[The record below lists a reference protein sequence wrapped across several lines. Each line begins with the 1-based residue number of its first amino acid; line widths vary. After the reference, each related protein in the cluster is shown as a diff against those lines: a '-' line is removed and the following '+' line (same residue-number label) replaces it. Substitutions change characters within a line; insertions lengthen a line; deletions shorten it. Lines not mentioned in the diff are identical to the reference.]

1 MLGRGWRSKL
11 NDINLPEG
19 ARVLAA
25 RQLDARSV
33 TALTEPGLMVRQGAA
48 GHEYA
53 AENEQPGDNHG
64 ELGPQVLFVV
74 YKETSVNPG
83 FKRNLTYTSG
93 SPPAAADVPMGLVL
107 RQGDIDGALVFAEA
121 GKLLGGI
128 ANAEAQGY
136 PVDETEVGDD
146 QCDIEN
152 ILIRQALG
160 AQWIKIA
167 FSHCRGRRS

>member
-19 ARVLAA
+19 ARVLAT
-25 RQLDARSV
+25 RQPDARSV

-48 GHEYA
+48 GHEQT
-53 AENEQPGDNHG
+53 AENEQPGNNHG

-93 SPPAAADVPMGLVL
+93 NPPAPADVPLGLVL
-107 RQGDIDGALVFAEA
+107 RQYHLDGVLVVAVA
-121 GKLLGGI
+121 GKFLGGV
-128 ANAEAQGY
+128 ADAEAQGY
-136 PVDETEVGDD
+136 PVDKTEVGDD

-152 ILIRQALG
+152 ILIRQTLG
-160 AQWIKIA
+160 AQWIEIA